1 MTVRWA
7 LALSIALAAAGAPI
21 AAQEPAAFDRAA
33 IVKASS
39 VKGFDAAEEEAL
51 AAASAGETNAVIAL
65 AQFYMAHD
73 LWVEALAAL
82 KRLEAGEAPQA
93 IPLAAECDY
102 RLGRYA
108 RALQRLEATPQREAL
123 EAMALSRLG
132 AYADAAAIFAKSPP
146 LPATRLRTEYF
157 LAKAE
162 ALVEVRDADGAL
174 DALAVAGDAGNV
186 ARRRYIFGVVNAAHG
201 NQLRARA
208 EFRAAA
214 RDDVDDWSMRAR
226 LALAAATGDV
236 AALNALRLKWRGGA
250 FERELHL
257 SLGELLIAD
266 ADYDKGL
273 PALRLVYDRF
283 PLSDDAVE
291 AGDAIAA
298 ALPALFAAQ
307 SDLHPKEAAQ
317 IFFENVEFAPPGRD
331 GDTLIQEAARK
342 LQSLGLNAQAAT
354 LVDHQVFKRLRGAER
369 ARVAAD
375 LADIHLQTND
385 AAEALRVI
393 RSTRFEGLPRDLV
406 QRRRLIEAQALAAI
420 DQTDEALLLLADDP
434 GVEDL
439 RLRADI
445 NWSRKSWTEAARD
458 YASSIAA
465 SASLN
470 APEDRTAAV
479 RAAAAFLLAGDRAG
493 YRAFA
498 KEAILRL
505 EGTPEAKLIATL
517 GDVDREQFLAN
528 FMSAY
533 RAVYSGEGS

>member
-1 MTVRWA
+1 MTSRRA
-7 LALSIALAAAGAPI
+7 IAFSAAFAVAAAPLS
-21 AAQEPAAFDRAA
+21 AQEPAEFDRAA

-39 VKGFDAAEEEAL
+39 LKGFDAAEEEAL
-51 AAASAGETNAVIAL
+51 AAASDGEADAVIAL
-65 AQFYMAHD
+65 AQFYLAHD

-82 KRLEAGEAPQA
+82 KRLEADAAPQA

-146 LPATRLRTEYF
+146 LPAMRLRTEYF

-162 ALVEVRDADGAL
+162 ALAEIGDAIGVTDAL
-174 DALAVAGDAGNV
+174 DAAGDAANA
-186 ARRRYIFGVVNAAHG
+186 ARRTYILGAVNAARG
-201 NQLRARA
+201 NQSRSRAA
-208 EFRAAA
+208 FRAAA
-214 RDDVDDWSMRAR
+214 RYDVDDWSMRAR

-236 AALNALRLKWRGGA
+236 AAVDALGLKWRGGA
-250 FERELHL
+250 FERELRL
-257 SLGELLIAD
+257 WLGKLLIAG

-273 PALRLVYDRF
+273 PALRFVYDRY
-283 PLSDDAVE
+283 PLSDDAAE
-291 AGDAIAA
+291 AGDAIAG
-298 ALPALFAAQ
+298 ALPALLASE
-307 SDLHPKEAAQ
+307 SDLHPREAARL
-317 IFFENVEFAPPGRD
+317 FFENVEFAPPGHD
-331 GDTLIQEAARK
+331 GDMLIQEAARK
-342 LQSLGLNAQAAT
+342 LQSLGLYAQAAT

-393 RSTRFEGLPRDLV
+393 RSTRLVGLPRDLV
-406 QRRRLIEAQALAAI
+406 QRRRRIEAQALAAI
-420 DQTDEALLLLADDP
+420 DQTDAALLLLADDP
-434 GVEDL
+434 GIEDL

-445 NWSRKSWTEAARD
+445 NWSRKSWADAARD

-470 APEDRTAAV
+470 APEERTAAV

-498 KEAILRL
+498 KESVLRL

-517 GDVDREQFLAN
+517 GDVDREQFLAR

-533 RAVYSGEGS
+533 RAVYSGEGG